1 VETLKTVFLL
11 QKEVPSGKLY
21 LTNSKTDQLSGQN
34 VWITWV
40 GERLGILAGEGL
52 YIPILE
58 EVEGLSEKYY
68 ENELREYE
76 S

>member
-1 VETLKTVFLL
+1 MKTVFLL